1 MTALDLVVRHGI
13 DPLFLLAALWLFATF
28 TSLVLPRGRS

>member
-1 MTALDLVVRHGI
+1 MIDLMTRYSV
-13 DPLFLLAALWLFATF
+13 DPVFLLAALWLLATF